1 MTHGDLKLGIF
12 NAITFVLSFSN
23 MEMLLKILL
32 LIVSI
37 VWTAL
42 KAYESL
48 QNIKQK
54 KNEADKEL

>member
-1 MTHGDLKLGIF
+1 MTHDDLKLGVF
-12 NAITFVLSFSN
+12 NAITFVISFSN

-54 KNEADKEL
+54 KNEANKEL

>member
-1 MTHGDLKLGIF
+1 MTHEDLRLGVF
-12 NAITFVLSFSN
+12 NFITFVVSFSN

-54 KNEADKEL
+54 KNEANKEL

>member
-1 MTHGDLKLGIF
+1 MTHEDLRLGVF
-12 NAITFVLSFSN
+12 NFITFVVSFSN

-42 KAYESL
+42 KAYESF

-54 KNEADKEL
+54 KNEVNKEL

>member
-1 MTHGDLKLGIF
+1 MTHEDLRLGVF
-12 NAITFVLSFSN
+12 NFITFVVSFSN

-42 KAYESL
+42 KAYESF

-54 KNEADKEL
+54 KNEANKEL

>member
-1 MTHGDLKLGIF
+1 MTQDDLKLGVF
-12 NAITFVLSFSN
+12 NAITFVISFTN

-48 QNIKQK
+48 QNIKSK
-54 KNEADKEL
+54 KNETNKEL

>member
-1 MTHGDLKLGIF
+1 MTQDDLKLGVF
-12 NAITFVLSFSN
+12 NAITFVISFTN

-37 VWTAL
+37 VWTIL

-54 KNEADKEL
+54 KNEANKEL

>member
-12 NAITFVLSFSN
+12 NAITFVISFSN

-54 KNEADKEL
+54 KNEANKEL